1 MDSRKLFKHIMSLL
15 LFGTNGVIASY
26 ISLTSSEIVL
36 TRTFIGSLFLLAIFL
51 IKRGKVTFY
60 KDKMQALFV
69 LISGVAMGMSWML
82 LYEAYELTGVSIASL
97 LYYCGPVVVMILSPL
112 LFKEKLTKIKIIGF
126 GMVVIGIICL
136 NSGITDSLNEK
147 GLVVGLLSAVMYAVM
162 VIFNKKAK
170 NITGM
175 ENTIIQLLVSFLT
188 VAVFVIVKQGAAIN
202 ILPSDVIPILILGV
216 INTGIGCYLYFSSIG
231 YLPVQTVSICGYLE
245 PLSAVLLSAVIL
257 GETMH
262 IVQII
267 GAVLILCG
275 AAGSELIKQEK
286 TKLNR

>member
-1 MDSRKLFKHIMSLL
+1 
-15 LFGTNGVIASY
+15 
-26 ISLTSSEIVL
+26 
-36 TRTFIGSLFLLAIFL
+36 
-51 IKRGKVTFY
+51 
-60 KDKMQALFV
+60 
-69 LISGVAMGMSWML
+69 
-82 LYEAYELTGVSIASL
+82 
-97 LYYCGPVVVMILSPL
+97 
-112 LFKEKLTKIKIIGF
+112 
-126 GMVVIGIICL
+126 
-136 NSGITDSLNEK
+136 
-147 GLVVGLLSAVMYAVM
+147 LLSAVMYAVM